1 MISWKLLQSSS
12 AFRLYCKGIGLDINE
27 YEEIGKSL
35 ADLSEEKKDYTECSY
50 YKDENWKAIIDES
63 RKFIGVVEGISESPC
78 SECLAI
84 NNIKENIGIIRTK
97 TKPCCL
103 LDGYNC
109 DKYKYLKNDYLK
121 VEVWSLIDQVCNLAK
136 IPIPTIDELNNLL
149 DDKTYE
155 IYEKGLTCTINQAD
169 SLWATGLVQKYKPRS
184 VAEMSAFVA
193 VIRPGCASFLEDFLS
208 RKPYTTGVPE
218 LDELLKEGNN
228 RMLFQELIMRYL
240 IWLGIPQ
247 AGSYDIIKKIAK
259 KKFKEEEL
267 KELKE
272 KLKGN
277 WIKLLGN
284 ENYFEETWETVKNA
298 SRYSFNCISGDTR
311 IKRLGQ
317 KKNAFYPTIEE
328 MYKIKND
335 YNYAVSTN
343 HKDLYKK
350 YKNYGYGNAFSMFED
365 NRIHKNQ
372 IVDIYY
378 TGIQKIYRIETINGS
393 YVDCT
398 MNHKFPTPSGEKKL
412 KDLSVGNEV
421 YIKGIP
427 ILIDKIKSITYLRE
441 DNVYDIEM
449 KSPAHNFV
457 SESGLVVSNCSH
469 SLAYAY
475 DSLYGAY
482 LKSHYPLEY
491 YTVALNMYSDDLER
505 TPRLIKEM
513 EFFNITL
520 HNPKFRHSQANYFYD
535 KQNNSI
541 YKGISSVKFLN
552 ENCAKELY
560 NRKDNAYNNFVELLV
575 DLEENST
582 INSKQIK
589 ILIQLDFFDEF
600 GKAGTL
606 LNIYNEFSEGQFKY
620 KKTYCEKTKQKR
632 LEELLSLEFE
642 DFEMPIKQ
650 QIQAQTEYYGT
661 PTLIKPN
668 LRGYAYIL
676 NVETKGTPRITIY
689 GLGNGKTTV
698 VKTWQKNYNKN
709 KCKEGDII
717 SHCKMTQRNK
727 MKKVGEEWKASDELE
742 WWLEEY
748 TIEKIG
754 F

>member
-1 MISWKLLQSSS
+1 MGKENCAWMISWKLLQSSS

-84 NNIKENIGIIRTK
+84 NNIRENIGMVRTK

-267 KELKE
+267 NELKS
-272 KLKGN
+272 KLRDG
-277 WIKLLGN
+277 WISKIGK
-284 ENYFEETWETVKNA
+284 EDGFEETWKAVENA
-298 SRYSFNCISGDTR
+298 ANYSFNS
-311 IKRLGQ
+311 
-317 KKNAFYPTIEE
+317 
-328 MYKIKND
+328 
-335 YNYAVSTN
+335 
-343 HKDLYKK
+343 
-350 YKNYGYGNAFSMFED
+350 
-365 NRIHKNQ
+365 
-372 IVDIYY
+372 
-378 TGIQKIYRIETINGS
+378 
-393 YVDCT
+393 
-398 MNHKFPTPSGEKKL
+398 
-412 KDLSVGNEV
+412 
-421 YIKGIP
+421 
-427 ILIDKIKSITYLRE
+427 
-441 DNVYDIEM
+441 
-449 KSPAHNFV
+449 
-457 SESGLVVSNCSH
+457 SH

-560 NRKDNAYNNFVELLV
+560 NRKNNVYNNFIELLV

-620 KKTYCEKTKQKR
+620 KKTYCEKTKKKR

-642 DFEMPIKQ
+642 DLEMPIKQ

-689 GLGNGKTTV
+689 GLGNGKITV
-698 VKTWQKNYNKN
+698 VKTWQKIYNKN
-709 KCKEGDII
+709 KFKEGDII

-727 MKKVGEEWKASDELE
+727 MKKVGEEWKTSDELE